1 MNDLPVN
8 KAIPELKDA
17 LSKGFRAVLSA
28 PPGAGKTTGVPLAL
42 LDEPWLQGKK
52 IIMLEP
58 RRLAAVAAASR
69 MSDMLNEPPGG
80 TVGYVIRGESAQ
92 SAKTRILVVTEGV
105 LTRMLQDDPEL
116 NSVGMII
123 FDEFHERSLQADL
136 GLALS
141 LDVQESLRED
151 LRILVMSATLDVERV
166 TALLDGC
173 PSIYAPGL
181 SFPVETRYAGS
192 IRAHDMV
199 RSTAAAVFEAV
210 KNESG
215 SVLVFLPGSG
225 EIRHVADILEK
236 SELPGDVDIRPLYSG
251 IDRQSR
257 DAAINPPGPGRRKV
271 VLSTSVAETSL
282 TIEGVRVV
290 VDCGWSRLPSLR
302 AASGLTMLET
312 VRVSRASAD
321 QRRGRAGRLE
331 AGICIRL
338 WSEFEDRSLPE
349 FTPPEILN
357 ADPAGLRLEL
367 SRWGTMNPHE
377 LKWLDPPPDNL
388 WNNAGELLREL
399 GLLDAMGRLTER
411 GRRGATLPVHPRLAA
426 MLLRAEEMNVVP
438 LACEIAALLEEPRD
452 IIRPDA
458 GTGCDL
464 NERVRLLRNY
474 ANKERDSRLDREAC
488 RRVLKQRDNLLRL
501 LREKYLE
508 CDMTLS
514 GVLTAFAYPDRIGK
528 RRDGKGEKYLLSSG
542 SGAVFRNSDLAVFG
556 EYIVVPVLG
565 GHGSEPAIFTAVPID
580 AHELEDYF
588 SELIEIDELIE
599 WDRQGKSVIARG
611 QTTLGALILNST
623 PLKAPD
629 PAVVASV
636 LCEGIRQ
643 TGLHVLPWDKASES
657 LRTRALFVCKHGLD
671 IPDFSDEALLAELE
685 EWLAPFVPGVKN
697 FSELRKLNLKNVL
710 ENRIGYA
717 MLAELDRM
725 APERI
730 KVPSGSNIKID
741 YSSDQPTLAVKVQE
755 MFSCKKQPALMGGK
769 VPLRIQLLSPAMRP
783 VQTTSDIAGFWSGSY
798 QLVRTEMRSQYPKH
812 NWPED
817 PANAKPSARTT
828 KPK

>member
-1 MNDLPVN
+1 MIDLPVN

-17 LSKGFRAVLSA
+17 LLNGNRSVLSA

-42 LDEPWLQGKK
+42 LDEPWLCGRK

-69 MSDMLNEPPGG
+69 MADMLKEKPGD

-92 SAKTRILVVTEGV
+92 SANTRILVVTEGV

-116 NSVGMII
+116 DSVGLII

-141 LDVQESLRED
+141 LDVQDGLRDD

-192 IRAHDMV
+192 TRAHDMV
-199 RSTAAAVFEAV
+199 RSTAGAVFEAV
-210 KNESG
+210 KNETG

-225 EIRHVADILEK
+225 EIRHVAHILEK
-236 SELPGDVDIRPLYSG
+236 SDLPADVDIRPLYSG
-251 IDRQSR
+251 IDRRSR
-257 DAAINPPGPGRRKV
+257 DAAINPPVSGRRKV
-271 VLSTSVAETSL
+271 VLATSVAETSL

-312 VRVSRASAD
+312 VRVSKASAD

-338 WSEFEDRSLPE
+338 WSEFDNRSLPE

-367 SRWGTMNPHE
+367 ARWGTSNPHD

-388 WNNAGELLREL
+388 WNAAGELLFEL
-399 GLLDAMGRLTER
+399 GLLDAAGHLTDR
-411 GRRGATLPVHPRLAA
+411 GRRGASLPVHPRLAA
-426 MLLRAEEMNVVP
+426 MLLRAKELKVAP

-452 IIRPDA
+452 IIRNDV
-458 GTGCDL
+458 GIGCDI
-464 NERVRLLRNY
+464 NERIRLLRSY
-474 ANKERDSRLDREAC
+474 AKKERGSRLDREAC

-501 LREKYLE
+501 LRDKYYE
-508 CDMTLS
+508 CNTALS

-528 RRDGKGEKYLLSSG
+528 RRDEKGEKYLLSSG
-542 SGAVFRNSDLAVFG
+542 SGAVFRNPDLAVFG
-556 EYIVVPVLG
+556 QYIVVPVLG

-580 AHELEDYF
+580 AGELEEYF
-588 SELIEIDELIE
+588 SELMEVDEVIE
-599 WDRQGKSVIARG
+599 WDRQSKNVVARA
-611 QTTLGALILNST
+611 QITLGALTLNST
-623 PLKAPD
+623 PLKTPD
-629 PAVVASV
+629 QNKVAAV

-643 TGLHVLPWDKASES
+643 TGLHVLPWDKVSES
-657 LRTRALFVCKHGLD
+657 LRTRALFAVKHGLD
-671 IPDFSDEALLAELE
+671 IPDFSDEALLDELE
-685 EWLAPFVPGVKN
+685 EWLAPFISGGKN
-697 FSELRKLNLKNVL
+697 FNDLRKLNFKNVL
-710 ENRIGYA
+710 ENRIGYG
-717 MLAELDRM
+717 MLSELDRM

-741 YSSDQPTLAVKVQE
+741 YSTDPPTLAVKVQE
-755 MFSCKKQPALMGGK
+755 MFSCKKQPALMNGK

-798 QLVRTEMRSQYPKH
+798 QLVRAEMRSKYPKH